1 MKNDIETTEVT
12 PGHFESSPFP
22 MSLETQKRLLEL
34 IYNRKS
40 GIITRIESTINEIQ
54 AKLKKLDKIADEN
67 DALWKML
74 DEQREMDQI
83 FVQSA
88 EEYNKEIAEILLR
101 NAKVQGDA

>member
-1 MKNDIETTEVT
+1 ML
-12 PGHFESSPFP
+12 
-22 MSLETQKRLLEL
+22 SLVQRILRAATSFDTVLSRLE
-34 IYNRKS
+34 
-40 GIITRIESTINEIQ
+40 RIESTINEIQ

>member
-1 MKNDIETTEVT
+1 ML
-12 PGHFESSPFP
+12 
-22 MSLETQKRLLEL
+22 SLIQRILRAATSFDTVLSRLE
-34 IYNRKS
+34 
-40 GIITRIESTINEIQ
+40 RIESAINKIET
-54 AKLKKLDKIADEN
+54 KLKKLDKIADEN